1 MTDQIQ
7 CSVTLA
13 QVSTELLE
21 LLREPGWFI
30 NDGKQLRNHVIS
42 EFGDKAIIIDE
53 EHGSFEFLILQR
65 DDVPVK
71 TYPWRAQYYSV
82 NPAGPGGT
90 TVTFEL
96 TEAEP
101 FTLTVTESGFNSLGL
116 SEEEHAKLIEG
127 NTEAW
132 NLELGLAAALN
143 VAH

>member
-7 CSVTLA
+7 CSVTLT
-13 QVSTELLE
+13 QVSTELVE

-30 NDGKQLRNHVIS
+30 NDGKKLRNHVIS

-71 TYPWRAQYYSV
+71 NYPWRSQFYSV
-82 NPAGPGGT
+82 NPSGPGGT
-90 TVTFEL
+90 TVTFDITQEQ
-96 TEAEP
+96 E
-101 FTLTVTESGFNSLGL
+101 FTLTVTESGFETLGL
-116 SEEEHAKLIEG
+116 GAEELAKLIDG

-132 NLELGLAAALN
+132 NLELGLAAGLAIS
-143 VAH
+143 